1 MTSNNQQAVNQMQAA
16 ISHLDEL
23 SQEEFIKA
31 GRTLRSGRAP
41 RVRLRYVPK
50 TSKREKR
57 VVLGHITNRDY
68 EGVLISIKFN
78 KKGEIYVRL
87 LDEGRRVVGGPDKPV
102 MTTLSLPKVSGVTLM
117 PKSYRPKPIKA

>member
-1 MTSNNQQAVNQMQAA
+1 MSNNQQTVDQLKVA

-31 GRTLRSGRAP
+31 GRVLRSGRAP

-57 VVLGHITNRDY
+57 VVLGHITDRDY
-68 EGVLISIKFN
+68 EGVLLSIKFN
-78 KKGEIYVRL
+78 KAGGIYVRI
-87 LDEGRRVVGGPDKPV
+87 LDEGRRVVGGPDKPI

-117 PKSYRPKPIKA
+117 PKTYRPAVMS